1 MKLLLPLNKDYADFE
16 ARMFKVIYILE
27 KIEKRPSYEIID
39 VLKDTSKIAS
49 HQGREIIEIV
59 LKSVYENKYEINA
72 ENFGQVLKT
81 AQKHLFALGGVFGG
95 KSLKKTENIAKSEL
109 KISVL
114 STFHGSFGFRLGFG
128 NQRQLDIEDN
138 CISKKVSKSFL
149 HLLKISGEESISTFR
164 DYISSQE
171 KQISRTFRLFIKS
184 LTTLE
189 SDFMFDWGSVG
200 MENEEIARLSYSKV
214 LEVDDALS
222 KEEEENPHQIQEEG
236 KFIKAGL
243 EITKDER
250 EFIFKPKIGDKI
262 HGYISTEL
270 IQEFKEQDKSLTLK
284 SRTYKVTIQENV
296 KINEVTEEMKTTN
309 EIISMEEI
317 V

>member
-1 MKLLLPLNKDYADFE
+1 MIKTNNLDKTLLSNISTVKTDIYLSSQGWKKTGEIEGFASTWLLQEKDIELLLPLNKDYADFE
-16 ARMFKVIYILE
+16 ARMFEVIYLLE

-72 ENFGQVLKT
+72 KNFGEVLKNT
-81 AQKHLFALGGVFGG
+81 QQHLFALGGVFSGESS
-95 KSLKKTENIAKSEL
+95 KNIAKSEL
-109 KISVL
+109 EISVL
-114 STFHGSFGFRLGFG
+114 STFHGSFGVRLGFG
-128 NQRQLDIEDN
+128 NERQLDIENN

-149 HLLKISGEESISTFR
+149 NLLKISGEESISNFR
-164 DYISSQE
+164 NYIKSQE
-171 KQISRTFRLFIKS
+171 KNISRTFRLFIKS

-200 MENEEIARLSYSKV
+200 MENEEIATLSYSKV

-222 KEEEENPHQIQEEG
+222 KEEEENPNQ
-236 KFIKAGL
+236 
-243 EITKDER
+243 
-250 EFIFKPKIGDKI
+250 
-262 HGYISTEL
+262 
-270 IQEFKEQDKSLTLK
+270 
-284 SRTYKVTIQENV
+284 IQENV
-296 KINEVTEEMKTTN
+296 KLNEVTGEMKTNN
-309 EIISMEEI
+309 EIIKIEEI